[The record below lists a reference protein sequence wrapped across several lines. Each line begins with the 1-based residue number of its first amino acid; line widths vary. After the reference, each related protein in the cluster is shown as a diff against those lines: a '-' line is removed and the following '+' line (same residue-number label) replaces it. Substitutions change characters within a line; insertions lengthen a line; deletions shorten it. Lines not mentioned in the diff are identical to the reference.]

1 MSNTAHFDD
10 DMDYSSDDSES
21 DDIRDYG
28 KTSGKRDVRRGI
40 DDYFE
45 SKRQRDDDN
54 FLFDE

>member
-1 MSNTAHFDD
+1 MSNTEHFDD
-10 DMDYSSDDSES
+10 DMDFSMDDGDS

-28 KTSGKRDVRRGI
+28 KKSGRIDVRRGI